1 MLDKTARFMFA
12 LIMIGFGIN
21 YFYPVIY
28 PKLESAGTFFLLALD
43 RTNYMMPMIKSIEM
57 LVAILFLL
65 SVIFLST
72 SFIGLLK
79 FTAFALSI
87 YCSESSLAPCQPC
100 TTQRFGTACCRG
112 ALRSKHFAKS
122 LATGALRSTS

>member
-21 YFYPVIY
+21 YFYPVIH

-43 RTNYMMPMIKSIEM
+43 RTNYMMPMIKLIEM

-65 SVIFLST
+65 NRFVHVGLILIAPVLVNVFMFHLMLERSGLLLIIFLWILWGIIAY
-72 SFIGLLK
+72 FRRDQFRFLLNK
-79 FTAFALSI
+79 
-87 YCSESSLAPCQPC
+87 
-100 TTQRFGTACCRG
+100 
-112 ALRSKHFAKS
+112 
-122 LATGALRSTS
+122 